1 MPTLAAGDIT
11 ALTTAIGDFFTG
23 ILAFIVD
30 MSPLLALIAAVYL
43 AVSWIV
49 RVASVKKVR

>member
-1 MPTLAAGDIT
+1 LAAGDIT